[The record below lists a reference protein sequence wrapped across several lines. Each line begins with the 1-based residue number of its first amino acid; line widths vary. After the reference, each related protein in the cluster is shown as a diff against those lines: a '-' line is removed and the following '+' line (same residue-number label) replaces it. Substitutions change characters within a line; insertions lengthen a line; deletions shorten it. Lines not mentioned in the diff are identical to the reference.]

1 VLNFYPGVAL
11 QVVNGGSLNATG
23 TAAKPVVFTAHTKT
37 ANGYWGGILVNT
49 TNELNKLQHCEI
61 SWAGAK
67 VLPGFTDLHASV
79 AVGTAGKATIRNT
92 TLKHGPGFG
101 IVAFR
106 DKGAQLNDD
115 VLTANT
121 FEGLVQGQGRL
132 TSGEVNISQLAGEW
146 VDAWTFTRGYA
157 IDEKFYDRTTNRWFR
172 GATEPWTMNQ
182 GGFGLKIAANG
193 DYIWTIAER
202 GPVLG
207 CGSIYNA
214 EFITGKV
221 TEANAQLTFVQ
232 NYWRT
237 KFYNACDLSLNADIE
252 VQTGTDV
259 LRYEL
264 YEEIRNGQKNWVL
277 EMFNPGGTSFKMYR
291 RTLN

>member
-1 VLNFYPGVAL
+1 
-11 QVVNGGSLNATG
+11 
-23 TAAKPVVFTAHTKT
+23 
-37 ANGYWGGILVNT
+37 
-49 TNELNKLQHCEI
+49 
-61 SWAGAK
+61 
-67 VLPGFTDLHASV
+67 
-79 AVGTAGKATIRNT
+79 
-92 TLKHGPGFG
+92 
-101 IVAFR
+101 
-106 DKGAQLNDD
+106 
-115 VLTANT
+115 
-121 FEGLVQGQGRL
+121 
-132 TSGEVNISQLAGEW
+132 
-146 VDAWTFTRGYA
+146 
-157 IDEKFYDRTTNRWFR
+157 
-172 GATEPWTMNQ
+172 MNQ

-237 KFYNACDLSLNADIE
+237 KFYNACNLSLNADIE

-264 YEEIRNGQKNWVL
+264 YEELRNGQKNWVL